1 MARTLL
7 IRGMLVGVVAGVLAY
22 AFASLFG
29 ESPIDKAIAFEGIHS
44 HGGDEEELV
53 SRTVQS
59 TLGLATAVLVYGAA
73 LGGIFGL
80 AFAFAYGRL
89 GQIGARATS
98 LLVAGLGFVAM
109 ALVPFLKYPAN
120 PPAANNAET
129 IGRRTTLYFLMLLF
143 SVLTAVG
150 AVLLARSLTLRLGG
164 WNATLVAIA
173 AFIAVVGI
181 VGAVLPA
188 VAETPAD
195 FPATVL
201 YQFRLASIS
210 TQLVVWTTFGVLFGA
225 LTERSLRR
233 QQAGVTPRQPAAV
246 G

>member
-29 ESPIDKAIAFEGIHS
+29 ESPIDKAIAFEGMHN
-44 HGGDEEELV
+44 HGDHEPELV
-53 SRTVQS
+53 SRTIQS

-73 LGGIFGL
+73 LGGIFAM
-80 AFAFAYGRL
+80 AFAFAYGRIGRL
-89 GQIGARATS
+89 GARATS
-98 LLVAGLGFVAM
+98 LLVAGLGFVAV

-120 PPAANNAET
+120 PPAANNPET

-143 SVLTAVG
+143 SVCATIGAALLAKSMTSRLDTWN
-150 AVLLARSLTLRLGG
+150 AVL
-164 WNATLVAIA
+164 VAVA
-173 AFIAVVGI
+173 AFIAVIGI
-181 VGAVLPA
+181 VAVLLPSI
-188 VAETPAD
+188 AEVPAD

-233 QQAGVTPRQPAAV
+233 QAAAMHPAAV